1 MPVLHLVR
9 REPVTAKRP
18 LKGLDLRNRRN
29 EEIRE
34 VRHTCTPINAEAA
47 AGVHR
52 DTSRSAFALF
62 RPVFR
67 LRFDSSAASVSSFT
81 ERSGAPANHDIRL
94 TRGRRAIGRTPP
106 ANQEWAQECR
116 LENHMK
122 TRMHAY
128 TTSILGVAVLTMTM
142 GSSLTTYADAEGEQG
157 GRAARDRDVVVT
169 KGRSE
174 RRLSPSEIA
183 GLRAMTNPL
192 ESPDT
197 TFVAPDTDAGPNS
210 KGANTK
216 AGIIAGTRS
225 GMEAFGSF
233 GIPYTTTRVQDGN
246 QSAAG
251 ATSANRLS
259 TTYPYRTVGKL
270 TFSAGYCSAS
280 LIRRSVIVTAAHC
293 IQNFGTGS
301 NIFSGFQFRPG
312 HYGAVGA
319 TAAQIAPYGTWNW
332 IRLVRPASWAN
343 GTDVGTGAA
352 RDNDLAVIAL
362 GKNAAGQFVGD
373 LVGYMG
379 YGWNNYSFVT
389 SSKTGNLHTAAVSTL
404 GYPALMDGGRI
415 MQRTDGPSYTTVL
428 GGAGQLWQGSNFT
441 GGSSGGPWV
450 VNFASRNAVLSGGAV
465 RGTASTIAVIGVTSW
480 GAADPNAPKDNWS
493 SQFRQNSRYPNAA
506 YGIYGAGN
514 IGSLLNTLCAAAAP
528 EGGTL
533 ASRGYCN

>member
-1 MPVLHLVR
+1 
-9 REPVTAKRP
+9 
-18 LKGLDLRNRRN
+18 
-29 EEIRE
+29 
-34 VRHTCTPINAEAA
+34 
-47 AGVHR
+47 
-52 DTSRSAFALF
+52 
-62 RPVFR
+62 
-67 LRFDSSAASVSSFT
+67 
-81 ERSGAPANHDIRL
+81 
-94 TRGRRAIGRTPP
+94 
-106 ANQEWAQECR
+106 
-116 LENHMK
+116 
-122 TRMHAY
+122 MHAF
-128 TTSILGVAVLTMTM
+128 TGSLLTASALVISV
-142 GSSLTTYADAEGEQG
+142 GASLNYTYAAGEQG
-157 GRAARDRDVVVT
+157 GAARKQERDAPVT
-169 KGRSE
+169 KSKSE
-174 RRLSPSEIA
+174 RRLSKSEIA
-183 GLRAMTNPL
+183 GLKAFVNPL

-197 TFVAPDTDAGPNS
+197 SWVTPDEDAGPNA

-216 AGIIAGTRS
+216 GGIIAGSEPGPR
-225 GMEAFGSF
+225 AFGSF

-270 TFSAGYCSAS
+270 TFNAGYCSAS

-293 IQNFGTGS
+293 IQNFGSGA
-301 NIFSGFQFRPG
+301 NMFSGFQFRPG

-332 IRLVRPASWAN
+332 VTLVRPASWAS
-343 GTDVGTGAA
+343 GTDIGTGAA

-389 SSKTGNLHTAAVSTL
+389 SAKTGSKHTAAVSTL
-404 GYPALMDGGRI
+404 GYPFLMDGGRI

-450 VNFASRNAVLSGGAV
+450 VNFASRNAVLAGGAV
-465 RGTASTIAVIGVTSW
+465 PGTAPTIAVVGVTSW

-493 SQFRQNSRYPNAA
+493 SQFRQNTRYPNGA

-514 IGSLLNTLCAAAAP
+514 IGSLLNTLCAAPAP
-528 EGGTL
+528 GGGTL
-533 ASRGYCN
+533 ASRGYCS